1 MVETHTVIFS
11 HELKGI
17 WFTANYRLEKWEKA
31 RRVKQAR
38 RISWAKFHACP
49 QYEKATLTVKVIN
62 RTGRRFDPLNAADII
77 KPLSDGAIDA
87 GILPDD
93 DEKHLISTTII
104 GGHEKGNPSH
114 EIIFTFTKIG

>member
-1 MVETHTVIFS
+1 MVDSHTVVFS
-11 HELKGI
+11 HELKGV
-17 WFTANYRLEKWEKA
+17 WFTANHHLNQWDKI

-38 RISWAKFHACP
+38 KISWAKFHACP
-49 QYEKATLTVKVIN
+49 KYNKATLTVKVIN

-77 KPLSDGAIDA
+77 KPLIDGAIDA

-104 GGHEKGNPSH
+104 GGQETGKPKHELV
-114 EIIFTFTKIG
+114 FTFTKIG

>member
-1 MVETHTVIFS
+1 MVNSHTVVFS

-17 WFTANYRLEKWEKA
+17 WFTANYRLDKWEKA
-31 RRVKQAR
+31 RRIKQAR

-49 QYEKATLTVKVIN
+49 KYDKATLTIKVIN

-77 KPLSDGAIDA
+77 KPLIDGAIDA

-104 GGHEKGNPSH
+104 GGQEPGKPSH